1 MIEPGSTSRSAR
13 STATTW
19 SPPLALY
26 VTETPRI
33 ETAVPAKTSKLFAIF
48 LEVIWAVSGAAAVL
62 GAVGVS
68 FSDNVAP
75 S

>member
-13 STATTW
+13 STATTC
-19 SPPLALY
+19 SPPPALY

-33 ETAVPAKTSKLFAIF
+33 ETAAPAKASKLLAIC
-48 LEVIWAVSGAAAVL
+48 LEVIWAVNGIAAVW
-62 GAVGVS
+62 GAVGAS